1 MDVYMHGCFYV
12 YIYVYVYTCMD
23 VIMHVSNIHEWMHL
37 RMYEFCVNMWYAVL
51 YGQ

>member
-23 VIMHVSNIHEWMHL
+23 VIMHVSMNGCIYVCMNFTEI
-37 RMYEFCVNMWYAVL
+37 
-51 YGQ
+51 